1 LTGGTDHL
9 VVDAE
14 PAGLYRASDGS
25 NAGGD
30 QLAKRRQPY
39 VSCLHGHRVSYEFAG
54 CEISC
59 NRLLEWA
66 CFSVGRCS
74 GAVTGET
81 SSGFVSSPRECHGTR
96 KGAVVVDWTSRE
108 SRYLNIE
115 AVGLE
120 FLLPWKENRKHTPAR
135 WPKKG

>member
-30 QLAKRRQPY
+30 QLAKRGQPY
-39 VSCLHGHRVSYEFAG
+39 VSSLHGHRVSYEFAG

-74 GAVTGET
+74 GAVTGE
-81 SSGFVSSPRECHGTR
+81 SSGFVSSPRECYGTER
-96 KGAVVVDWTSRE
+96 GCGGRLDIPGQS
-108 SRYLNIE
+108 I
-115 AVGLE
+115 
-120 FLLPWKENRKHTPAR
+120 P
-135 WPKKG
+135 